1 MVLGSDSGDAF
12 SLRNPRRLDRDGKGG
27 DWEWRRGCGQG
38 NPGGGLEGELTKTE
52 LSQEEKPEEATVC
65 AYGTEGAH

>member
-1 MVLGSDSGDAF
+1 MLLIFLLLVYVVDYFGLG
-12 SLRNPRRLDRDGKGG
+12 
-27 DWEWRRGCGQG
+27 
-38 NPGGGLEGELTKTE
+38 GELTKTE